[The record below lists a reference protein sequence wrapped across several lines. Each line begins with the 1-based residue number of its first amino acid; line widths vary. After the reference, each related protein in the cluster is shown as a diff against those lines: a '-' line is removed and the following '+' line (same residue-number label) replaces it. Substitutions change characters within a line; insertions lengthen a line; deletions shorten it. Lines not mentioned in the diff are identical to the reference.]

1 MFLKHFIV
9 VFDILRRAHMI
20 KANLNVAIKGVNR
33 SNNRY
38 YQAVVN
44 SFLFFSPESI
54 WIFHFR
60 RIHYWNAITCSA
72 ACIPLIKLLHCKHN
86 VETRRKKQNMN
97 NRLLCSIYYS
107 VLFKPFFIFFF
118 KWNFNRSAHSEMCVD
133 ARQQHQ
139 KWQTKSI
146 TKDK

>member
-54 WIFHFR
+54 
-60 RIHYWNAITCSA
+60 
-72 ACIPLIKLLHCKHN
+72 
-86 VETRRKKQNMN
+86 
-97 NRLLCSIYYS
+97 
-107 VLFKPFFIFFF
+107 
-118 KWNFNRSAHSEMCVD
+118 
-133 ARQQHQ
+133 
-139 KWQTKSI
+139 
-146 TKDK
+146 